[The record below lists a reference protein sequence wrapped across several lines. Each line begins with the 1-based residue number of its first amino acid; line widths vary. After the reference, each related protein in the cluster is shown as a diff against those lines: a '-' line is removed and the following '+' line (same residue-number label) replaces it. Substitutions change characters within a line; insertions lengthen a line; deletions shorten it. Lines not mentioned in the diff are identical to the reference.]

1 VRSKITKQ
9 EKEQQ
14 ITTQRIAERKQEQEK
29 LNNRRDTLINQINA
43 TRLELK
49 EREELKEQTI
59 RDREIIKNIYRQMNP
74 GKKQPT

>member
-29 LNNRRDTLINQINA
+29 LNNRRDTLIDQINA
-43 TRLELK
+43 T
-49 EREELKEQTI
+49 
-59 RDREIIKNIYRQMNP
+59 
-74 GKKQPT
+74 

>member
-1 VRSKITKQ
+1 MLLTLVR
-9 EKEQQ
+9 
-14 ITTQRIAERKQEQEK
+14 
-29 LNNRRDTLINQINA
+29 
-43 TRLELK
+43 RLELK